1 MEGRIYKITNQLN
14 GKFYIGMTRK
24 KLKYRFNN
32 HCYDALIRNSN
43 SYFHKAIRKYG
54 KENFIIE
61 EIEICDKNLP
71 DREVFWISELRPDY
85 NQTIG
90 GDNGILGYSHTEK
103 TKKIISQ
110 KNTGKF
116 VGNKNPFYNQT
127 HTKNQ
132 SISV

>member
-71 DREVFWISELRPDY
+71 DREVFWISSLKPEY
-85 NQTIG
+85 NQTLG
-90 GDNGILGYSHTEK
+90 AMVVCLDIL
-103 TKKIISQ
+103 IQ
-110 KNTGKF
+110 KNETTIIVK
-116 VGNKNPFYNQT
+116 K
-127 HTKNQ
+127 KR
-132 SISV
+132 